1 MNILTIIVLVV
12 ILFFGF
18 LGAYRGLIRT
28 ALSLVSIVISI
39 LLVYILSPVISDY
52 VIEHTKIDDKIYDKM
67 YDVIQTRI
75 EENADKL
82 VDSLSIDLSSVPYL
96 DKAETTVQRDKL
108 IAEYIMSET
117 YNKAS
122 QLDILDK
129 IDLPGFINKAIVANN
144 NKETYS
150 EVGADNFFQY
160 VARYMSRAA
169 VKAIVI
175 IVMYILCRIILFVI
189 IYFATAAVRSIV
201 IINIA
206 DKIGGGAAGLAMG
219 VAAAWLILTVA
230 SVIMSGSYNDMVDAN
245 PILRLLDTTNIL
257 AKRIK

>member
-1 MNILTIIVLVV
+1 MNILTIIVIFV
-12 ILFFGF
+12 ILLFGF

-28 ALSLVSIVISI
+28 ALSLVSIIISI
-39 LLVYILSPVISDY
+39 LLVYILAPVISDY
-52 VIEHTKIDDKIYDKM
+52 VIEHTNMDDKLYDKM
-67 YDVIQTRI
+67 YGVIQTRI

-82 VDSLSIDLSSVPYL
+82 VDSLGIDLSHVPYL
-96 DKAETTVQRDKL
+96 DSAEPTVQRSKL

-129 IDLPGFINKAIVANN
+129 IDLPEFINKAIVANN

-160 VARYMSRAA
+160 IARYLSRTA
-169 VKAIVI
+169 VKVIVI
-175 IVMYILCRIILFVI
+175 IALYILCRILLFVI
-189 IYFATAAVRSIV
+189 IWFATAAIRSIT
-201 IINIA
+201 IINMA
-206 DKIGGGAAGLAMG
+206 DKIGGGAAGLVMG
-219 VAAAWLILTVA
+219 VAAAWLILIVA
-230 SVIMSGSYNDMVDAN
+230 SIVMSGSYNDMVNAN
-245 PILRLLDTTNIL
+245 PILQLLDTTNIL